1 MVIRKCMNSR
11 KKWCLRY
18 LAGFS
23 VVLSFGAGSAVGQ
36 ENQVWNTDTSTVSR
50 AMPARKSLPS
60 RAEFVPIGTRS
71 LVDQYRHDRGRKP
84 EYAPT
89 ANRTLNPA
97 RYSVRMQQGGFAAP
111 PLPTAEN
118 PAMALPSGDGMGFPM
133 QPPTPEADF
142 QQPAAVAPFSTPPAS
157 AQPAAPDKP
166 VSLPNSAVP
175 STGPPPALPVNP
187 PISAGPPVS
196 SLPAT
201 QSMPG
206 RADLLPIAPPQ
217 LDVGFATVGNSCC
230 VSPPS
235 NYVAA
240 MGLGNCSSGGYQAT
254 PSQNY
259 LATGPRTATPS
270 QNASVAPSG
279 LTPVT
284 TPTARGVPKRPVI
297 NLGQNRNAVV
307 VGQGLIGQPV
317 AYVPAQCF
325 RNWIRYIFP

>member
-1 MVIRKCMNSR
+1 MRVSQSFCHLGRDLLLVRKIRSGIPIPQHSVGQ
-11 KKWCLRY
+11 CLRGKACR
-18 LAGFS
+18 LELNLFRLERGVLLISTAMTAVGNLIMPQPQTERSARRDIPFECS
-23 VVLSFGAGSAVGQ
+23 KVVLQHRHCRQPKIRQWHCPVVMAWVFPCNLRHQRPIFS
-36 ENQVWNTDTSTVSR
+36 NQQRWHLL
-50 AMPARKSLPS
+50 AR
-60 RAEFVPIGTRS
+60 
-71 LVDQYRHDRGRKP
+71 H
-84 EYAPT
+84 
-89 ANRTLNPA
+89 
-97 RYSVRMQQGGFAAP
+97 
-111 PLPTAEN
+111 
-118 PAMALPSGDGMGFPM
+118 
-133 QPPTPEADF
+133 
-142 QQPAAVAPFSTPPAS
+142 QPAPNLLPQISQSLCRIPPFPLRTS
-157 AQPAAPDKP
+157 PAA
-166 VSLPNSAVP
+166 
-175 STGPPPALPVNP
+175 VNP

-196 SLPAT
+196 SFPTT

-270 QNASVAPSG
+270 QNASVVPSG

-317 AYVPAQCF
+317 AYVPGQCF